1 MNFLKVLSDP
11 QWWRALL
18 GSDFNRGFM
27 AALALILLLMV
38 LMMLVRAIL
47 KLVFGTRRCSCVVVR
62 RADGDTVI
70 SRDTVAALVNR
81 ELANYPALRSDR
93 IVLTRRRHVYQLTIY
108 CEYLL
113 SDQTGIPAF
122 CDEFK
127 PKLRDSL
134 VKSFGIADISGIRLW
149 VDATPGDNFATEG
162 RNTPVPPPP
171 NDGYTGL

>member
-1 MNFLKVLSDP
+1 MNFLKVLGDP

-18 GSDFNRGFM
+18 GSDFNQGFM
-27 AALALILLLMV
+27 AALTLILLLMV
-38 LMMLVRAIL
+38 IL
-47 KLVFGTRRCSCVVVR
+47 LIGRVILRLVFGTRRCSSVVVK

-81 ELANYPALRSDR
+81 ELANYPAIRSDK
-93 IVLTRRRHVYQLTIY
+93 IVLTRRRSVYQLTIY

-127 PKLRDSL
+127 PKLRDAL
-134 VKSFGIADISGIRLW
+134 VKSFGISEISGIRLW
-149 VDATPGDNFATEG
+149 VDSVPSHDFAPEG
-162 RNTPVPPPP
+162 ENRPVPPS
-171 NDGYTGL
+171 NDADTGL

>member
-18 GSDFNRGFM
+18 GSDFNQGFM
-27 AALALILLLMV
+27 AALTLILVLMV
-38 LMMLVRAIL
+38 FLMLVRGIL
-47 KLVFGTRRCSCVVVR
+47 RLIFGTRRCSNVVVR

-81 ELANYPALRSDR
+81 ELASYPAIRSDK
-93 IVLTRRRHVYQLTIY
+93 IVLTRRRSVYQLTIY

-113 SDQTGIPAF
+113 SDQTGLPAF

-127 PKLRDSL
+127 PKLQEAL
-134 VKSFGIADISGIRLW
+134 AKSFGITAISSVRLW
-149 VDATPGDNFATEG
+149 VDAVPGADFPAAGQEEPISPSNNAD
-162 RNTPVPPPP
+162 P
-171 NDGYTGL
+171 GL

>member
-11 QWWRALL
+11 QWWRSLL
-18 GSDFNRGFM
+18 GSDFNQGFM
-27 AALALILLLMV
+27 AALALILVLMV

-47 KLVFGTRRCSCVVVR
+47 RLIFGTRRCSRVIVR

-81 ELANYPALRSDR
+81 ELAAYPAIRSDK
-93 IVLTRRRHVYQLTIY
+93 IVITRRRNVYQLTIY

-127 PKLRDSL
+127 PKLREAL
-134 VKSFGIADISGIRLW
+134 VKSFGLTDISGVRLW
-149 VDATPGDNFATEG
+149 VDAAPLDEFTGERG
-162 RNTPVPPPP
+162 
-171 NDGYTGL
+171 NDPAPQSNDAYTGL

>member
-1 MNFLKVLSDP
+1 MNFLRVLSDP

-18 GSDFNRGFM
+18 GSDFNQGFM
-27 AALALILLLMV
+27 AALTLILLLMV
-38 LMMLVRAIL
+38 FLLLVRGIIR
-47 KLVFGTRRCSCVVVR
+47 LVFGTRRCSCVVVK

-81 ELANYPALRSDR
+81 ELASYPAIRSDK
-93 IVLTRRRHVYQLTIY
+93 IVLTRRRDVYQLTIY

-127 PKLRDSL
+127 PRLREAL
-134 VKSFGIADISGIRLW
+134 VKSFGISGVSAIRLW
-149 VDATPGDNFATEG
+149 VDSVPGDDAAPEG
-162 RNTPVPPPP
+162 EADPVSHP
-171 NDGYTGL
+171 NNAGTGL

>member
-11 QWWRALL
+11 QWWRTLL
-18 GSDFNRGFM
+18 GNDFNQGFM

-38 LMMLVRAIL
+38 FLMLVRTVLRFI
-47 KLVFGTRRCSCVVVR
+47 FGTRRCSSVVVR

-81 ELANYPALRSDR
+81 ELAAYPAIRSDK
-93 IVLTRRRHVYQLTIY
+93 IVLTRRRNVYQLTIY

-127 PKLRDSL
+127 PKLREAL
-134 VKSFGIADISGIRLW
+134 VKSFGIADISGVRLW
-149 VDATPGDNFATEG
+149 VDAVPGDEFS
-162 RNTPVPPPP
+162 R
-171 NDGYTGL
+171 DGGNGPAPQSSDAYTGL